1 MLKKC
6 LKNSKVVAVLWK
18 MSALA
23 MAIAMS
29 HSAMANTQVDN
40 EVSVLPTIEVT
51 ATEDNR
57 YEQGKKEQFKENI
70 VNIYKDKA
78 EVERFKGVNPADL
91 LSGVAGVHSS
101 DSRNNGAMSPNIRG
115 LQGEGRIPVVVDGTR
130 SEYTVY
136 RGYAGV
142 NNRTYVDPNLI
153 SEVRAYKGAT
163 ELGHSMP
170 LAVGGA
176 VMMNTIDAKDVISDD
191 KNWGVSVKYET
202 NNNSTKPRYP
212 KINYG
217 ERFDQGENFWTL
229 FGDANPQLY
238 TPLKNSGKNK
248 FFDDYAFRF
257 AVAGKNDLTDVMV
270 AYSKREQGNYFSG
283 SRNAETYANKFGE
296 TDGVGDDDVIN
307 FAEIMPPSY
316 EVPNTGSKNETWL
329 LKNNWYLPKDQEINL
344 SWRKSDIQ
352 YGEVMNTRS
361 VYSEIIK
368 NVFDYGPNTTIGV
381 QWTPAI
387 VEQNA
392 GRIDYK
398 INPEQNRW
406 LNLKTS
412 AWYSKTTS
420 HNNSSGAP
428 IALPRGADAIYEQD
442 FAKMLL
448 ASGCL
453 KSDGYILQTT
463 SFDLSC
469 KISQAQLDEIRKKYK
484 EKMGHDLNPSVTE
497 IINPALHLVRN
508 KQYGFDLS
516 NNFQLKD
523 NLNLTLGYNLHRQ
536 KQTASMS
543 PIPQFCY
550 TGFNADGQC
559 EWGDNISSYIFPPKA
574 GERDEHS
581 FWTYLNWQ
589 ATDKLN
595 IQLGGRWGKAS
606 LEDTFLQ
613 EKVAKGEWKH
623 PEMREFRWYSVQ
635 YKPTEEE
642 QETLFDWSTLADKW
656 GIWDIDD
663 IDERNE
669 KIDELNAFVEKNIED
684 YQAKYGYDGHDEYNR
699 VLFFYRGNYK
709 WYADK
714 NGRFPVETAPYNQT
728 HLIKRDGESFSDG
741 VGDGLWDE
749 GFKLADLG
757 KRKYKGEFD
766 PSISISYAFTPHNRI
781 YARYNQVTRFP
792 SMYEGLAGFSQNPS
806 KIDPNSWGKLLIDYL
821 EPEVAKNLE
830 VGYVQDLTRWL
841 PNWKNADIKL
851 NYYRNRLTNV
861 IDRTESALSN
871 FFTQYERLDTQGIE
885 LQGRMDTG
893 KLFADLSYSYLMK
906 SEMCDSRAQIKL
918 GKLYRYDP
926 NTRTCFTGG
935 FPNGY
940 LRGAIPPKHSVSL
953 SVGSRF
959 FDDRLV
965 LGSRV
970 SYQSSSNFK
979 KLKAECQGVIEC
991 WGDTVNRGT
1000 GSDVWK
1006 SYYTVD
1012 AYADYQPMP
1021 SLKLSLIGTNLTNVY
1036 HPDALTRTIFPAP
1049 GRTFK
1054 LAMEYKF

>member
-70 VNIYKDKA
+70 VSIYKDKA

-101 DSRNNGAMSPNIRG
+101 DSRNNGAISPNIRG
-115 LQGEGRIPVVVDGTR
+115 LQGEGRVPVVVDGTR

-283 SRNAETYANKFGE
+283 SRNASNYYTKFGK
-296 TDGVGDDDVIN
+296 TDNRGDDDVIN

-329 LKNNWYLPKDQEINL
+329 LKNNWYLPKGQEINL

-361 VYSEIIK
+361 AYSYLIQQF
-368 NVFDYGPNTTIGV
+368 FDYGPNTTIGT

-412 AWYSKTTS
+412 AWYSKTNS
-420 HNNSSGAP
+420 QNNSSGAP
-428 IALPRGADAIYEQD
+428 IATIRGTDGTYLREFSD
-442 FAKMLL
+442 LL
-448 ASGCL
+448 INSGCI
-453 KSDGYILQTT
+453 KSDYAGIYGAQG
-463 SFDLSC
+463 FDLSC
-469 KISQAQLDEIRKKYK
+469 KIKQDALDTARQNYK
-484 EKMGHDLNPSVTE
+484 NNTGHDLNDYMSRIV
-497 IINPALHLVRN
+497 NPALHLVRN

-516 NNFQLKD
+516 NNFQLRD

-536 KQTASMS
+536 KQTADMS
-543 PIPQFCY
+543 KMPEICGEYNP
-550 TGFNADGQC
+550 DGKC
-559 EWGDNISSYIFPPKA
+559 LDYGGASVYSPYIFPPKA

-581 FWTYLNWQ
+581 FWTHLNWQ

-613 EKVAKGEWKH
+613 EKVAKGEWKR
-623 PEMREFRWYSVQ
+623 PKVLTYETYTIRYT
-635 YKPTEEE
+635 PTQEE
-642 QETLFDWSTLADKW
+642 ETLFDWSVIADKL
-656 GIWDIDD
+656 GVWDIDD
-663 IDERNE
+663 DDERAA
-669 KIDELNAFVEKNIED
+669 KFDEVDAIIAKNIED
-684 YQAKYGYDGHDEYNR
+684 YKKKYDYDHYKHDNQTGKNH
-699 VLFFYRGNYK
+699 FYKDQK

-714 NGRFPVETAPYNQT
+714 NGRLPIETAPFKQPVR
-728 HLIKRDGESFSDG
+728 RDGEEISSA
-741 VGDGLWDE
+741 VGGYWDNKGLKD
-749 GFKLADLG
+749 ADLG

-792 SMYEGLAGFSQNPS
+792 SMYEGLSGFSQNPHTI
-806 KIDPNSWGKLLIDYL
+806 KNDEELLLDYF

-861 IDRTESALSN
+861 LDRNDESALSN

-893 KLFADLSYSYLMK
+893 KVFADLSYSYLMK
-906 SEMCDSRAQIKL
+906 SEVCDSRAQIL
-918 GKLYRYDP
+918 LNFWYHYSP

-953 SVGSRF
+953 SMGSRF
-959 FDDRLV
+959 FDDSLV

-970 SYQSSSNFK
+970 SYQSNANAK
-979 KLKAECQGVIEC
+979 NLKQ
-991 WGDTVNRGT
+991 
-1000 GSDVWK
+1000 
-1006 SYYTVD
+1006 
-1012 AYADYQPMP
+1012 
-1021 SLKLSLIGTNLTNVY
+1021 NVK
-1036 HPDALTRTIFPAP
+1036 A
-1049 GRTFK
+1049 
-1054 LAMEYKF
+1054 

>member
-1 MLKKC
+1 MRKHKLKGKPSTVS
-6 LKNSKVVAVLWK
+6 LNKI
-18 MSALA
+18 SALA
-23 MAIAMS
+23 MAIMIAMS
-29 HSAMANTQVDN
+29 QSAMANTQENGVT
-40 EVSVLPTIEVT
+40 VLQTIEVT
-51 ATEDNR
+51 AEKESR
-57 YEQGKKEQFKENI
+57 YEEGKKEQFKENI
-70 VNIYKDKA
+70 VNIYKEKA

-163 ELGHSMP
+163 ELNHGMP

-176 VMMNTIDAKDVISDD
+176 VMLNTIDAKDVLTDD

-296 TDGVGDDDVIN
+296 TDRIGDDDVIN

-329 LKNNWYLPKDQEINL
+329 LKNNWYLPKGQEINL

-368 NVFDYGPNTTIGV
+368 NVFDYGPNTTIGT

-428 IALPRGADAIYEQD
+428 IATPRGFDGEYDVYFSE
-442 FAKMLL
+442 LL
-448 ASGCL
+448 LNSGCI
-453 KSDGYILQTT
+453 KSNWGSLGTT
-463 SFDLSC
+463 AFDLSC
-469 KISQAQLDEIRKKYK
+469 KISQDKLNEARQKYK
-484 EKMGHDLNPSVTE
+484 DYMGHDFSARIAE
-497 IINPALHLVRN
+497 IVNPALHLVRN

-516 NNFQLKD
+516 NNFQLRD

-536 KQTASMS
+536 KQTAFMED
-543 PIPQFCY
+543 PPQACMP
-550 TGFNADGQC
+550 GFDADGNC
-559 EWGDNISSYIFPPKA
+559 DRTINFSPYVFPPKA

-581 FWTYLNWQ
+581 FWTHLNWQ

-613 EKVAKGEWKH
+613 EQVKKGQWKH
-623 PEMREFRWYSVQ
+623 PKMNEFKWYSVQ

-642 QETLFDWSTLADKW
+642 LDTLFDWFKLRNDWK
-656 GIWDIDD
+656 IDD
-663 IDERNE
+663 IVDDDERD
-669 KIDELNAFVEKNIED
+669 KKFDELDKFVEKNIDD
-684 YQAKYGYDGHDEYNR
+684 YKAKHGYEGFKDGFREKMY
-699 VLFFYRGNYK
+699 FYTNYK

-714 NGRFPVETAPYNQT
+714 NGRFSAETAPYNQT
-728 HLIKRDGESFSDG
+728 HLIKREGEFFSGG
-741 VGDGLWDE
+741 VGDLWDE
-749 GFKLADLG
+749 GFKLVDLG
-757 KRKYKGEFD
+757 KRKYKGKFD
-766 PSISISYAFTPHNRI
+766 PSISISYAFTPYNRI

-792 SMYEGLAGFSQNPS
+792 SMYEGLSGFSQNPY
-806 KIDPNSWGKLLIDYL
+806 DTRGELVIDYF

-861 IDRTESALSN
+861 LDRNDESSLSN

-906 SEMCDSRAQIKL
+906 SEMCDSRAQIL
-918 GKLYRYDP
+918 LNFWYHYSP

-953 SVGSRF
+953 SMGSRF

-970 SYQSSSNFK
+970 SYQSNANAK
-979 KLKAECQGVIEC
+979 KSKAECGVVEC
-991 WGDTVNRGT
+991 WGDTTNSGT
-1000 GSDVWK
+1000 GSVVWK

-1012 AYADYQPMP
+1012 AYADYKPTP
-1021 SLKLSLIGTNLTNVY
+1021 NLKLSLIGTNLTNVY